1 MGKKPEGTGA
11 KASGKDTSK
20 DAKKGKLSV
29 SAMLAN
35 MDEKPEKPKKGSSSN
50 ASSKPKTKAPK
61 VSSYTDNID
70 LPPFD
75 DEDDASEEDLSD
87 AKKRQMRNDS
97 NSLDI
102 AISEKELKRRTY
114 LLSMQQ
120 SRQNERPLGMTMML
134 LLLLLVAGL
143 QFLMGMMKLM
153 PMSKT

>member
-11 KASGKDTSK
+11 KASGKDSSK

-35 MDEKPEKPKKGSSSN
+35 MDEKPKKGSSSN

-61 VSSYTDNID
+61 VSSYTDDID

-102 AISEKELKRRTY
+102 AISEKELKKMRKGHTCCPC
-114 LLSMQQ
+114 
-120 SRQNERPLGMTMML
+120 SR
-134 LLLLLVAGL
+134 AG
-143 QFLMGMMKLM
+143 
-153 PMSKT
+153 KTGGP

>member
-11 KASGKDTSK
+11 KASGKDSSK
-20 DAKKGKLSV
+20 DAKKGKFSV

-35 MDEKPEKPKKGSSSN
+35 MDEKPKKGSSSN

-61 VSSYTDNID
+61 VSSYTDDID

-120 SRQNERPLGMTMML
+120 SRQNGRPLGMTMMFL
-134 LLLLLVAGL
+134 LLLLIAGL

>member
-11 KASGKDTSK
+11 KASGKDSSK

-35 MDEKPEKPKKGSSSN
+35 MDEKPKKGSSSN

-120 SRQNERPLGMTMML
+120 SRQNGRPLGMTMMFL
-134 LLLLLVAGL
+134 LLLLIAGL
-143 QFLMGMMKLM
+143 QFLMGMMELM

>member
-1 MGKKPEGTGA
+1 M
-11 KASGKDTSK
+11 
-20 DAKKGKLSV
+20 
-29 SAMLAN
+29 
-35 MDEKPEKPKKGSSSN
+35 
-50 ASSKPKTKAPK
+50 
-61 VSSYTDNID
+61 SSYTDDID

-120 SRQNERPLGMTMML
+120 SRQNGRPLGMTMML
-134 LLLLLVAGL
+134 LLLLLVAKL
-143 QFLMGMMKLM
+143 QFFLGMMKLM
-153 PMSKT
+153 PISKT